1 MKEIIK
7 PITSEKDKELFRWKI
22 KNDLR
27 MAISNVGDNLDD
39 CAFEML
45 KSEEGWNC
53 ELNSQIIPYFKE
65 HNIST
70 KGFIPLIIDG
80 LNEYGIALNKNTT
93 EKELDKIA
101 DKLIEAYNEKVNT
114 F

>member
-27 MAISNVGDNLDD
+27 KAISNVEDNLDD

-53 ELNSQIIPYFKE
+53 ELNLKIIPYFKE

-80 LNEYGIALNKNTT
+80 MDKYGIALNKNTT
-93 EKELDKIA
+93 EEELDKIA

>member
-1 MKEIIK
+1 MKQ
-7 PITSEKDKELFRWKI
+7 ITSEKDKELIRWKI
-22 KNDLR
+22 KHDLS
-27 MAISNVGDNLDD
+27 MAISNVEDNLDD
-39 CAFEML
+39 CAFEMMDC
-45 KSEEGWNC
+45 EEGWTC
-53 ELNSQIIPYFKE
+53 EINLKIIPYLKE

-80 LNEYGIALNKNTT
+80 LDKYGIALNKHTT
-93 EKELDKIA
+93 EEELDEVA